1 MEHFVLEFLGS
12 ASGLPAYGLIFGVLV
27 ACGLGLP
34 LPEDVSLITGGF
46 LVYKGHAS
54 LPIMLV
60 VGFAGIL
67 VGDSIVYGLGR
78 WYRDRKG
85 KHPGGLLGRH
95 LTPERIAKVERSFQE
110 RGPIMVM
117 IARFLPGVR
126 AATYFVAGG
135 ARMSFGKFL
144 TYDAIAA
151 LLSAPLFVLA
161 GTHFGAQI
169 AEVVA
174 WAEEFHTLLIAAM
187 VIAAVAIVVRAMVAR
202 KSQPEAP
209 VHLHVVRPDDED
221 GRAAG

>member
-1 MEHFVLEFLGS
+1 VEQFILHFLAS
-12 ASGLPAYGLIFGVLV
+12 ASGLPAYGLVFGVLV
-27 ACGLGLP
+27 ACGLGFP
-34 LPEDVSLITGGF
+34 LPEDVSLIMGGF

-54 LPIMLV
+54 LPIMLI

-67 VGDSIVYGLGR
+67 AGDSVVYGLGH
-78 WYRDRKG
+78 WYRARKG

-95 LTPERIAKVERSFQE
+95 LTPQRIQKVERSFHE

-135 ARMSFGKFL
+135 ANMEYGKFIA
-144 TYDAIAA
+144 YDAIAA

-161 GTHFGAQI
+161 GRHFGTQI

-174 WAEEFHTLLIAAM
+174 WAEEFHTLLIVGM
-187 VIAAVAIVVRAMVAR
+187 VIAAVALVVRSIVLRRRA
-202 KSQPEAP
+202 PEP
-209 VHLHVVRPDDED
+209 VRLHVVRDDDE
-221 GRAAG
+221 RAAS